1 MQSEAGKGSRQR
13 KPCKDKAEEIARN
26 WEAFEQAR
34 LAKIA
39 KEKQSESN
47 KS

>member
-26 WEAFEQAR
+26 WAVFEQAR

-39 KEKQSESN
+39 KAKEKQQ
-47 KS
+47 